1 MIQEILSQKIFT
13 KETYDLLL
21 QKIRVKLSDINLN
34 PENAKVILDEWVKFN
49 ERLNKE

>member
-21 QKIRVKLSDINLN
+21 QKLELN
-34 PENAKVILDEWVKFN
+34 YRI
-49 ERLNKE
+49 